1 MPWQNN
7 NGGGPWGSGGGKGG
21 SEGGNKPDLAGEGQD
36 DIVDGQG
43 EAPGESAPPP
53 RNFGGEPPRNPWGEP
68 PPPKR
73 PYGNRQN
80 GNDFDALLR
89 RGQDRLRATFGGEGG
104 GRDGGGGGFPGS
116 NAWMWV
122 GLVAVV
128 GWILLTS
135 FYRVDAQERAV
146 VLRFGR
152 FVETTGPGL
161 HFKLP
166 FPIDSVELRAV
177 EQINSVDI
185 GATEGAAENLMLTGD
200 QNIINLAY
208 AVRWKIKNVELFLF
222 ELAEPEQTVREV
234 GESAMRAEISKAT
247 LNDAIGPQRAQI
259 AEQVR
264 ERMQEI
270 LDSYRSGIE
279 VRGVDIKQADPPA
292 AVDDAFKDVSAAQQD
307 AQQYLNQSRAYAQ
320 QLLASAQGAAAAF
333 EAVFAQ
339 YKLAPEVTRKR
350 MYFETMESVLS
361 KVDKTVIEPGNVTT
375 YLPLPEVRRRAGAA
389 EPGAAEAASDSA
401 SGKAGQ

>member
-1 MPWQNN
+1 MPVQNN
-7 NGGGPWGSGGGKGG
+7 NGGPWGES
-21 SEGGNKPDLAGEGQD
+21 PDNEPT
-36 DIVDGQG
+36 
-43 EAPGESAPPP
+43 EAPGRESGDSGP
-53 RNFGGEPPRNPWGEP
+53 RSPNPWGEAP
-68 PPPKR
+68 PQR
-73 PYGNRQN
+73 PSGVRPT
-80 GNDFDALLR
+80 GTRDIDDLLR
-89 RGQDRLRATFGGEGG
+89 RGQDRLRSTFGGGDDNGVGDFFGG
-104 GRDGGGGGFPGS
+104 
-116 NAWMWV
+116 NAW
-122 GLVAVV
+122 L
-128 GWILLTS
+128 WILGAIVAAWVVLTS
-135 FYRVDAQERAV
+135 FYRVDAQERGV

-152 FVETTGPGL
+152 FVGTTGPGL
-161 HFKLP
+161 QFKAP
-166 FPIDSVELRAV
+166 WPIDTVVLSKV

-185 GATEGAAENLMLTGD
+185 GATEGSAENLMLTGD

-208 AVRWKIKNVELFLF
+208 AVRWKIKSPELFLF

-234 GESAMRAEISKAT
+234 GESAMRAEISKAS

-333 EAVFAQ
+333 EAVYAQ

-361 KVDKTVIEPGNVTT
+361 KVDKTVIEPGGVQT
-375 YLPLPEVRRRAGAA
+375 YLPLPEVRRRAAAA
-389 EPGAAEAASDSA
+389 EPTAVDNASNSA
-401 SGKAGQ
+401 SGKSGQ

>member
-1 MPWQNN
+1 MPVQNN
-7 NGGGPWGSGGGKGG
+7 NDGPWGESPDNEPSDAPSRESGR
-21 SEGGNKPDLAGEGQD
+21 
-36 DIVDGQG
+36 
-43 EAPGESAPPP
+43 ESGDNGP
-53 RNFGGEPPRNPWGEP
+53 RSPNPWGEAP
-68 PPPKR
+68 PQR
-73 PYGNRQN
+73 PSGVRPT
-80 GNDFDALLR
+80 GTRDIDDLLR
-89 RGQDRLRATFGGEGG
+89 RGQDRLRSTFGGGDDNGIGNFFGG
-104 GRDGGGGGFPGS
+104 
-116 NAWMWV
+116 NAW
-122 GLVAVV
+122 L
-128 GWILLTS
+128 WILGAIIAAWVVLTS
-135 FYRVDAQERAV
+135 FYRVDAQERGV

-152 FVETTGPGL
+152 FVGTTGPGL
-161 HFKLP
+161 QFKAP
-166 FPIDSVELRAV
+166 WPIDTVVLSKV

-185 GATEGAAENLMLTGD
+185 GATEGSAENLMLTGD

-208 AVRWKIKNVELFLF
+208 AVRWKIKNPELFLF

-234 GESAMRAEISKAT
+234 GESAMRAEISKAS

-333 EAVFAQ
+333 EAVYAQ

-361 KVDKTVIEPGNVTT
+361 KVDKTVIEPGGVQT
-375 YLPLPEVRRRAGAA
+375 YLPLPEVRRRAAAA
-389 EPGAAEAASDSA
+389 EPSAVDNASNSA
-401 SGKAGQ
+401 SGKSGQ

>member
-1 MPWQNN
+1 MPVQNN
-7 NGGGPWGSGGGKGG
+7 NGGPWGESPDDDATESPGRESG
-21 SEGGNKPDLAGEGQD
+21 DAG
-36 DIVDGQG
+36 
-43 EAPGESAPPP
+43 P
-53 RNFGGEPPRNPWGEP
+53 RNPNPWGEAP
-68 PPPKR
+68 PRR
-73 PYGNRQN
+73 PSGVRPT
-80 GNDFDALLR
+80 GTRDIDDLFR
-89 RGQDRLRATFGGEGG
+89 RGQDKLRSTFGGGDDNGVGDFFGG
-104 GRDGGGGGFPGS
+104 
-116 NAWMWV
+116 NAW
-122 GLVAVV
+122 L
-128 GWILLTS
+128 WILGAIVAAWVVLTS
-135 FYRVDAQERAV
+135 FYRVDAQERGV

-152 FVETTGPGL
+152 FVGTTDPGL
-161 HFKLP
+161 QFKAP
-166 FPIDSVELRAV
+166 WPIDTVILSKV

-185 GATEGAAENLMLTGD
+185 GATEGSAENLMLTGD

-208 AVRWKIKNVELFLF
+208 AVRWKIKNPELFLF

-234 GESAMRAEISKAT
+234 GESAMRAEISKAS

-361 KVDKTVIEPGNVTT
+361 KVDKTIIEPNGVQT
-375 YLPLPEVRRRAGAA
+375 YLPLPEVRRRAAA
-389 EPGAAEAASDSA
+389 VEPSAETNASNSA
-401 SGKAGQ
+401 SGKSGQ

>member
-1 MPWQNN
+1 MPVQNN
-7 NGGGPWGSGGGKGG
+7 NGDPWGESPDEEPTERPGRESGDVG
-21 SEGGNKPDLAGEGQD
+21 
-36 DIVDGQG
+36 
-43 EAPGESAPPP
+43 P
-53 RNFGGEPPRNPWGEP
+53 RSPNPWGEA
-68 PPPKR
+68 PPKR
-73 PYGNRQN
+73 ASGPRPVGTR
-80 GNDFDALLR
+80 DFDELLR
-89 RGQDRLRATFGGEGG
+89 RGQDRLRTTF
-104 GRDGGGGGFPGS
+104 GGGGGDDNGIGDFFGG
-116 NAWMWV
+116 NAWLWIVGAIIALWV
-122 GLVAVV
+122 V
-128 GWILLTS
+128 LTS
-135 FYRVDAQERAV
+135 FYRVDAQERGV

-152 FVETTGPGL
+152 FVGTTSPGL
-161 HFKLP
+161 QVKAP
-166 FPIDSVELRAV
+166 WPIDTVILSKV

-185 GATEGAAENLMLTGD
+185 GATEGSAENLMLTGD

-208 AVRWKIKNVELFLF
+208 AVRWKIKNPELFLF

-234 GESAMRAEISKAT
+234 GESAMRAEISKAS

-333 EAVFAQ
+333 EAVYAQ

-361 KVDKTVIEPGNVTT
+361 KVDKTIIEPNGVQT
-375 YLPLPEVRRRAGAA
+375 YLPLPEVRRRAAA
-389 EPGAAEAASDSA
+389 VEPSAETNASNSA
-401 SGKAGQ
+401 SGKSGQ